1 MEADRFG
8 EKLMVLRRGRGW
20 TIQRLAERLGYK
32 SRGYLS
38 EVESGKKRPSL
49 DLVVSVARVFSVS
62 TDDLLFDGREVKAE
76 HLRSA

>member
-1 MEADRFG
+1 MDASRFG

-20 TIQRLAERLGYK
+20 TLQRLAGRLGYR

-49 DLVVSVARVFSVS
+49 DLVVGVARLFGVT
-62 TDDLLFDGREVKAE
+62 TDDLLFDEREVE
-76 HLRSA
+76 RSED

>member
-20 TIQRLAERLGYK
+20 TIQKLAERLGYK

-49 DLVVSVARVFSVS
+49 DLVISVAQLFGVS
-62 TDDLLFDGREVKAE
+62 TDDLLFDGRDVKKEQAKV
-76 HLRSA
+76 